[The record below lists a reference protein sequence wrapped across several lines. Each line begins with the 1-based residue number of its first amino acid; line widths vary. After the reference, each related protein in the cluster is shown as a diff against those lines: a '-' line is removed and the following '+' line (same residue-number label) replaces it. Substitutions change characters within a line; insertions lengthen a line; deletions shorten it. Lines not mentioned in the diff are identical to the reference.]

1 MAAIASHHLHSLQH
15 FDANDGSSVNKISQ
29 SNCTSSDT
37 DLNAFDDE
45 ANVLNLSR
53 HRNSDIT
60 NTTNSNISN
69 HKSNNNN
76 YKSKNGSGTSPRSV
90 YVSILNTH
98 THTQTKTHK
107 MIRTT

>member
-1 MAAIASHHLHSLQH
+1 MAAITSHHLHSLQH

-45 ANVLNLSR
+45 TNVLNLSR
-53 HRNSDIT
+53 RRNSDIT
-60 NTTNSNISN
+60 NTINSNNSN

-76 YKSKNGSGTSPRSV
+76 HKSKNGSETLPQNV
-90 YVSILNTH
+90 YVSV
-98 THTQTKTHK
+98 
-107 MIRTT
+107 